1 MSKQTYK
8 HTNKQKLD
16 KGSEI
21 VLYTCQPLT
30 YADSV
35 CVCVWVCVCVH
46 TTDLCRQCVCVCGCV
61 CVCVHTTDLC
71 RQRGGFRL
79 AEAEF
84 CYQLL
89 LLYIFIFIWLRFEGS
104 PGQEF

>member
-35 CVCVWVCVCVH
+35 CVCVGVCVCVYIPL
-46 TTDLCRQCVCVCGCV
+46 TYAD
-61 CVCVHTTDLC
+61 
-71 RQRGGFRL
+71 RG
-79 AEAEF
+79 
-84 CYQLL
+84 
-89 LLYIFIFIWLRFEGS
+89 EGL
-104 PGQEF
+104 G